1 MKTRGKVL
9 AIVLSVAIG
18 AAVAGC
24 TVDDSSSYSYEA
36 VSSEDESS
44 QVLISSEISSS
55 SEVPSEVVSAQS
67 EVSSAGVSSE
77 EKFGTEDAV
86 YQATLTPGNYE
97 VGVDIP
103 SGGYTIDVVSGEEG
117 TVHNS
122 SGEIS
127 FIANSHSTL
136 QTGSASFDPIKTY
149 YGAILNDGDV
159 LTVNAVTVAIYNLTT
174 KGSLSQ
180 VENTEGA
187 SVTLSSGNYTVGQ
200 DIQPGVYDAEI
211 VAGDGVLKSVSAGL
225 PSDGVQLS
233 TDEVL
238 QAMGVSATYKNIN
251 FTSGRTFQISPISGN
266 SPSIKFVPSKYQHT
280 HLV

>member
-136 QTGSASFDPIKTY
+136 QTGSASFS
-149 YGAILNDGDV
+149 L
-159 LTVNAVTVAIYNLTT
+159 
-174 KGSLSQ
+174 GSTMRRL
-180 VENTEGA
+180 
-187 SVTLSSGNYTVGQ
+187 
-200 DIQPGVYDAEI
+200 
-211 VAGDGVLKSVSAGL
+211 
-225 PSDGVQLS
+225 
-233 TDEVL
+233 
-238 QAMGVSATYKNIN
+238 
-251 FTSGRTFQISPISGN
+251 
-266 SPSIKFVPSKYQHT
+266 
-280 HLV
+280 